1 MRLNETD
8 LAIFNNKTAYI
19 NTFDRLKM
27 LATSIFEWE
36 GLDEIGGDSRF
47 MELTLFDY
55 GRAVFVKDET
65 LGFMNLKVNPSD
77 KLNVYNLPTKVIAWS
92 VGYSKEYNYDDVV
105 YIHNNVIDK
114 PTSDIALEYAKRIYE
129 VMRTTDI
136 NVIAQKTPTLLEGDP
151 KTKLTI
157 MNAYEQFTGNMPVI
171 IGNKDYELNKHIN
184 AIKTDAPYLVDRLDD
199 HLHDLWNDFITFLG
213 INNANTDK
221 RERLITSEV
230 ESNDDLVNYYLNCF
244 YKYRKKACDEINNK
258 FFNGEEKVRIMLNKD
273 VVDLLKLNES
283 AIFGN
288 TLENAENP
296 ESNEVI

>member
-1 MRLNETD
+1 MRINETD

-55 GRAVFVKDET
+55 GRAVFVKDDT

-171 IGNKDYELNKHIN
+171 IGNKD
-184 AIKTDAPYLVDRLDD
+184 
-199 HLHDLWNDFITFLG
+199 
-213 INNANTDK
+213 
-221 RERLITSEV
+221 
-230 ESNDDLVNYYLNCF
+230 
-244 YKYRKKACDEINNK
+244 
-258 FFNGEEKVRIMLNKD
+258 
-273 VVDLLKLNES
+273 
-283 AIFGN
+283 
-288 TLENAENP
+288 
-296 ESNEVI
+296 